1 VAGGEIPR
9 RAARSVERP
18 WATPRRPQTAHSR
31 QRRRLVAAQRPWGG
45 LWGGGGQA
53 EAWLQQARALAG
65 AVDSCMV
72 GSTVPHAAAGRRCCS
87 QVFDRLSSPSPSHTY
102 TFAPSC
108 IMPAPRNCHLAE
120 SALASRAMRPD
131 EANALQDMPTVWQ
144 PATMTRPNGR
154 IGRRTLRLNPRPQTP
169 NPCDPALQEDFGW
182 RLDRAGAEGEV
193 LRLEGATSSAERA
206 RLIKAF
212 NHPNGRAKARL
223 FASVPLPRPARRAS
237 RAARRAPRGPPA
249 RSCRP

>member
-1 VAGGEIPR
+1 MALVRQLVERACVGGGERLVLFAKRID
-9 RAARSVERP
+9 VLDLLQGMLE
-18 WATPRRPQTAHSR
+18 TAHSR

-65 AVDSCMV
+65 AVDSCM
-72 GSTVPHAAAGRRCCS
+72 
-87 QVFDRLSSPSPSHTY
+87 
-102 TFAPSC
+102 
-108 IMPAPRNCHLAE
+108 
-120 SALASRAMRPD
+120 
-131 EANALQDMPTVWQ
+131 
-144 PATMTRPNGR
+144 
-154 IGRRTLRLNPRPQTP
+154 
-169 NPCDPALQEDFGW
+169 EDFGW

-223 FASVPLPRPARRAS
+223 FASVFLLSTRAGSVGINLVSATRLVLMDVDWNPVHNEQAVSRIWRYGQTRPCFIYRLLHKATLEERIYDRTLAKEELFARAKQAWVTRW
-237 RAARRAPRGPPA
+237 RAPR
-249 RSCRP
+249 RRV